1 MSDCAVILSIL
12 RTGRSLTSYQAFVEI
27 GCTRLAARI
36 HDLRRQ
42 GHVFET
48 VMQETTDDS
57 GETTRYAKYY
67 YRGFN
72 GYNGKGA

>member
-36 HDLRRQ
+36 HDLRR
-42 GHVFET
+42 
-48 VMQETTDDS
+48 
-57 GETTRYAKYY
+57 R
-67 YRGFN
+67 
-72 GYNGKGA
+72 GYNIVKTMIEGTDRNGKPCKYASYKLMEGNQ